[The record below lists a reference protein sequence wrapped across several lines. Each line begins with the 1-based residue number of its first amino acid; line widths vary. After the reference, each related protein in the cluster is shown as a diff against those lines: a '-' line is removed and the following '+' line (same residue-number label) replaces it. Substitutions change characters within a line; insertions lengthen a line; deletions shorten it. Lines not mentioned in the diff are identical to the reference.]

1 MQNNTPQPRWIS
13 FFSISIGGRNMTL
26 CFSTRVGRWRI
37 ARHWWILFQISPH
50 KSILWQPEWLWPP
63 TSHSTS
69 HTHTSHFIPVTK
81 LCVLF
86 ILSAGRLAGGWVC
99 PVITSRAGTIPS
111 SPVTRPATLLSIY
124 ITYLMLSTWPKV
136 DVMTVR
142 WWRQLWALM
151 ELSGGDLALN
161 TAPVGMPA
169 TADKALLLFWLDV
182 LRSDISNAG
191 LVMAQGYQNM
201 HCDYILNTIISWS
214 PPRSRS
220 FDLVLELEQ
229 DVKDALCSSP
239 SWISSW

>member
-1 MQNNTPQPRWIS
+1 MNINPNLPPQIYIVAAWVIVAPNLPFHI
-13 FFSISIGGRNMTL
+13 
-26 CFSTRVGRWRI
+26 
-37 ARHWWILFQISPH
+37 
-50 KSILWQPEWLWPP
+50 
-63 TSHSTS
+63 SHSHVSFYTGHEIVRS
-69 HTHTSHFIPVTK
+69 LYFVSR
-81 LCVLF
+81 
-86 ILSAGRLAGGWVC
+86 AAGWVC

>member
-37 ARHWWILFQISPH
+37 ARHWWILIQISPH

-86 ILSAGRLAGGWVC
+86 ILSAGRLAGSVQ
-99 PVITSRAGTIPS
+99 S
-111 SPVTRPATLLSIY
+111 SPAGLEQYHHHPSRDQATLLSIY
-124 ITYLMLSTWPKV
+124 ITYLMLSTWPKA

>member
-1 MQNNTPQPRWIS
+1 MNINPNLPPQ
-13 FFSISIGGRNMTL
+13 
-26 CFSTRVGRWRI
+26 
-37 ARHWWILFQISPH
+37 ILIVAAWVIVAPNLPFHI
-50 KSILWQPEWLWPP
+50 
-63 TSHSTS
+63 SHSHVSFYTGHEIVRS
-69 HTHTSHFIPVTK
+69 LYFVS
-81 LCVLF
+81 
-86 ILSAGRLAGGWVC
+86 RQGGWLV
-99 PVITSRAGTIPS
+99 AGSVQS
-111 SPVTRPATLLSIY
+111 SPAGLEQYHHHPSRDQATVLSIY
-124 ITYLMLSTWPKV
+124 ITYLMLSTWPNV
-136 DVMTVR
+136 EVMTVR

>member
-1 MQNNTPQPRWIS
+1 MNINPNLPPTNLYCGSLSDCGPQPPIPHLTLTRLILYRS
-13 FFSISIGGRNMTL
+13 RNCAFS
-26 CFSTRVGRWRI
+26 
-37 ARHWWILFQISPH
+37 LFCQQGS
-50 KSILWQPEWLWPP
+50 WL
-63 TSHSTS
+63 
-69 HTHTSHFIPVTK
+69 V
-81 LCVLF
+81 
-86 ILSAGRLAGGWVC
+86 AGSVQ
-99 PVITSRAGTIPS
+99 S
-111 SPVTRPATLLSIY
+111 SPAGLEQYHHHPSRDQATLLSIY
-124 ITYLMLSTWPKV
+124 ITYLMLSTWPKA
-136 DVMTVR
+136 DVMMW